1 MVNWS
6 HRHRPAVPC
15 YVSDLC
21 TNNVYE
27 WRWQPWFHGMR
38 WILLMWDGKQIGRH
52 HHITNHNH
60 PSLIL
65 NHIKNVLRNQKNYGW
80 KSKNFWLFC
89 ADRLLCQQFVK
100 NNNFL
105 VNRERQK
112 SEIAILTAMLGP
124 VYAINLIA
132 MHTKIDMFCCP
143 PKSKSVIMSSL
154 IVVLLTIVLIIDWHL
169 SNCQVASSVQER
181 KPRFRQAQHYHYC
194 ELVTVRLYILFGN
207 LFFIFGNLAEG
218 RISLVTKLH
227 LP

>member
-6 HRHRPAVPC
+6 HRPAIPC

-124 VYAINLIA
+124 VYAINSTKID

-143 PKSKSVIMSSL
+143 PKSRSVIMSSL
-154 IVVLLTIVLIIDWHL
+154 IVVLLIINHCVDCWLTFVKL
-169 SNCQVASSVQER
+169 SSCQFSSGT
-181 KPRFRQAQHYHYC
+181 KTP
-194 ELVTVRLYILFGN
+194 VRSDRHNTTTTAN
-207 LFFIFGNLAEG
+207 L
-218 RISLVTKLH
+218 
-227 LP
+227 